1 MMFHQRNKK
10 DVAVGTRSR
19 GFGFIRK
26 LEIERAMTLTVL
38 CRELQIDFS
47 GEAPPVAGKLSSCCI
62 SAKALFAFQLNQS
75 CHLAPHYSLKRMH
88 NVASVEDGYQA
99 LDRSLRATRSRRNVF
114 PEDESGVLNGPN
126 ENVLIWIVHRGG
138 QFSNTALL
146 VGSSVVSIE
155 RNYPRYWTAQQTVRV
170 IHKRGR
176 PVRLKNYS
184 GSIGCQALKPIKAFA
199 VLTRRSGAVL
209 FMRKKQYRS

>member
-1 MMFHQRNKK
+1 LVLRDNDMRSVAEYLETAAEFDDLARLTSEGESRRESGMLFHQRNKK
-10 DVAVGTRSR
+10 VVAVGTRSR

-62 SAKALFAFQLNQS
+62 SAKALTWRVLSFQLNQS
-75 CHLAPHYSLKRMH
+75 CHLAPLYSLKCMH

-126 ENVLIWIVHRGG
+126 ENVLIWIVHKGVHKVLRC
-138 QFSNTALL
+138 LL
-146 VGSSVVSIE
+146 DYSSFQLNAI
-155 RNYPRYWTAQQTVRV
+155 T
-170 IHKRGR
+170 
-176 PVRLKNYS
+176 LDS
-184 GSIGCQALKPIKAFA
+184 GPLSKL
-199 VLTRRSGAVL
+199 SE
-209 FMRKKQYRS
+209 